1 MALSKLS
8 PVLLLAALQKKIE
21 EQTGKK
27 CYDAVPKNAKSP
39 FYFAEILR
47 IQPDNTKTMWRDVYT
62 ANVHCIAAPSK
73 SSVGIFA
80 LIDQLEEALTSNI
93 RLPNGYHVIL
103 QQSGG
108 VQSIKTDETEEKHA
122 ILTLTIAVCY
132 GFKVK
137 I

>member
-93 RLPNGYHVIL
+93 RLPNGYHVVQ

-108 VQSIKTDETEEKHA
+108 VQSIKTDETGEKHA
-122 ILTLTIAVCY
+122 VLNLVITVCY